1 MNRPKDPK
9 ELRLVSKFIFPEIF
23 RSAHLIK
30 HQINEGTQAKHF
42 ARSLAAEIKHHKT
55 DAKIA
60 CDDSSRVI
68 VDESIWVQIVVEEV
82 DLAVAREELKA
93 SLIEK
98 GEVLVGF
105 VLQIGSE
112 FQWKRVEIHDRHL
125 KYVQVEAV

>member
-1 MNRPKDPK
+1 MNKPKDPK

-42 ARSLAAEIKHHKT
+42 ARSLAAEIKHHQT
-55 DAKIA
+55 EAKIA
-60 CDDSSRVI
+60 RDDPARII
-68 VDESIWVQIVVEEV
+68 VDESIWVQIVTE
-82 DLAVAREELKA
+82 DINLAKARDELKT
-93 SLIEK
+93 SLITK

-125 KYVQVEAV
+125 KNVQVEAV